1 MTEPQPPCRIANAM
15 KHVLLVSAAAMLLS
29 ACDTMTQGQ
38 SYPPPAY
45 PGGAYPQGSYPP
57 ATYPPAN
64 YPPGP
69 YPPGQTY
76 PAPNTYPAPYPAPY
90 PAGPQLSCPIAT
102 SQNWKAWVN
111 VMPGPGRRP
120 TLIVT
125 GKVVTASPGYQISF
139 DPRLQVRKTYPAQ
152 AFATLRVMPP
162 PGAAPQALFS
172 QDVHWEWPLRQPL
185 GSVEIRCGNETL
197 AHIEPV
203 ATAQ

>member
-1 MTEPQPPCRIANAM
+1 M
-15 KHVLLVSAAAMLLS
+15 KRLLLVSAAALFVT
-29 ACDTMTQGQ
+29 ACDTGPYGQ
-38 SYPPPAY
+38 TYPPPDYTPPAY
-45 PGGAYPQGSYPP
+45 PGDAYPP
-57 ATYPPAN
+57 AP

-69 YPPGQTY
+69 TY
-76 PAPNTYPAPYPAPY
+76 PAPNTYPTPLPS
-90 PAGPQLSCPIAT
+90 GPQLRCPIAT

-125 GKVVTASPGYQISF
+125 GKIVTASAGYQISF
-139 DPRLQVRKTYPAQ
+139 DPKLQIRKTYPAQ
-152 AFATLRVMPP
+152 AFATLQVMPP
-162 PGAAPQALFS
+162 PGAASQLLFS
-172 QDVHWEWPLRQPL
+172 QDVHWEWPLSQPL

>member
-1 MTEPQPPCRIANAM
+1 M
-15 KHVLLVSAAAMLLS
+15 KRLLFASAAALLVT
-29 ACDTMTQGQ
+29 ACDTGPYGQ
-38 SYPPPAY
+38 PYPPANTPQPAY
-45 PGGAYPQGSYPP
+45 PGDAYPP
-57 ATYPPAN
+57 AD

-69 YPPGQTY
+69 SY
-76 PAPNTYPAPYPAPY
+76 PALGLYPS
-90 PAGPQLSCPIAT
+90 GPQLSCPIAT

-111 VMPGPGRRP
+111 AMPGPGRRP

-125 GKVVTASPGYQISF
+125 GKIVTASAGYQISF
-139 DPRLQVRKTYPAQ
+139 DPKLQIRKTYPAQ
-152 AFATLRVMPP
+152 AFATLQVMPP
-162 PGAAPQALFS
+162 PGAASRQLFS

>member
-1 MTEPQPPCRIANAM
+1 MTEPQPPCRIANVM
-15 KHVLLVSAAAMLLS
+15 KRLLLVSAAALLLT
-29 ACDTMTQGQ
+29 ACNTMTPGQ
-38 SYPPPAY
+38 PYPPPAY
-45 PGGAYPQGSYPP
+45 PGDAYPPSP
-57 ATYPPAN
+57 
-64 YPPGP
+64 YPPGS

-76 PAPNTYPAPYPAPY
+76 PTPNAYPAPY
-90 PAGPQLSCPIAT
+90 PAGPQLNCPIAT

-111 VMPGPGRRP
+111 AMPGPGKRP

-125 GKVVTASPGYQISF
+125 GKIVTASAGYQISF

-152 AFATLRVMPP
+152 AFATLRVRPP
-162 PGAAPQALFS
+162 PGAASQALFS
-172 QDVHWEWPLRQPL
+172 QDVHWEWPLSQPL